1 MVFDVTSQS
10 WAGKPYD
17 AIVRTAERDGSVA
30 VVPVGSVEQHG
41 HHMPVATDTILAD
54 AVATLGAQRVADA
67 VPVLVTPP
75 VWTGNSPHHMPFG
88 GTVSVGVHGLLDL
101 LERIADSV
109 LDNGFDALVF
119 LNGHGGN
126 AATVNDAVSTVG
138 DAHPGAEVSALTYF
152 ELAADFIHEVRESD
166 TGGMTHAGEFE
177 TSLMLHLEPDLVDTD
192 ALEAT
197 PLDEPYDRAG
207 QDLFEG
213 GPLSVYRTFD
223 EYSASGAIGD
233 PHLATAEKGARIY
246 DTLGDELADLLSTI
260 HDQTA

>member
-1 MVFDVTSQS
+1 MVFDLMSRS
-10 WAGKPYD
+10 WAGKPYEE
-17 AIVRTAERDGSVA
+17 IVQTANRDGSIV

-41 HHMPVATDTILAD
+41 HHMPVATDTILVD
-54 AVATLGAQRVADA
+54 AVATLGAQRAAD

-88 GTVSVGVHGLLDL
+88 GTISAGVHGLLEL
-101 LERIADSV
+101 LERVADSV

-126 AATVNDAVSTVG
+126 TATIDDVTATIG
-138 DAHPGAEVSALTYF
+138 DDHPATEVLALTYF
-152 ELAADFIHEVRESD
+152 ELATEFINDVRESD
-166 TGGMTHAGEFE
+166 TGGMAHAGEFE

-192 ALEAT
+192 ALEGT
-197 PLDEPYDRAG
+197 PLDEPYDHAN

-213 GPLSVYRTFD
+213 GALSVYRTFD

-233 PHLATAEKGARIY
+233 PHLATVERGERIY
-246 DTLGDELADLLSTI
+246 DSLGDELADLLTNI
-260 HDQTA
+260 HEQTA